1 VQAEASPDS
10 QLSLLLEFS
19 DMLRLSLAG
28 NLKAY
33 EILDARG
40 LTIRGDAVLYGSS
53 PAAYAV
59 NPWETVNYAAC
70 HDNETLFD
78 QASGL
83 CYACCKMNGS
93 LLWIYTP
100 ATSASHCIWGLQ
112 AVLAA
117 AGVHAA
123 AQKRLFSAPLHV
135 FRIC

>member
-1 VQAEASPDS
+1 MLQAEASPDS

-33 EILDARG
+33 EIMNARG
-40 LTIRGDAVLYGSS
+40 LTVRGDAVLYGSS

-78 QASGL
+78 QASSP
-83 CYACCKMNGS
+83 CCVCCVVDDTCSGS
-93 LLWIYTP
+93 IRLLPLLAI
-100 ATSASHCIWGLQ
+100 
-112 AVLAA
+112 VL
-117 AGVHAA
+117 GDW
-123 AQKRLFSAPLHV
+123 K
-135 FRIC
+135 